1 MKKIKMRR
9 QRQISVFQLL
19 INLLI
24 LAAVLIFYLNNIIAV
39 DQLII
44 YNNQLKNE
52 IIKYQQNN
60 NILIM
65 ERDKLLSYE
74 RIKSIASEKFRL
86 NLYNHNFDVN
96 FFFIKK
102 SKLNQ

>member
-1 MKKIKMRR
+1 MKAKK
-9 QRQISVFQLL
+9 QISVFQLL
-19 INLLI
+19 VNLLI
-24 LAAVLIFYLNNIIAV
+24 LAGVLVFYLNNIIAV

-52 IIKYQQNN
+52 IVKYQQNN
-60 NILIM
+60 NILVM

-74 RIKSIASEKFRL
+74 RIKSIAIEKFGL
-86 NLYNHNFDVN
+86 NLYDHNFDAN
-96 FFFIKK
+96 LFFIKR

>member
-1 MKKIKMRR
+1 MKAKKR
-9 QRQISVFQLL
+9 ISVFQFL

-24 LAAVLIFYLNNIIAV
+24 LAGALIFYLNNIIAV
-39 DQLII
+39 DQLIV

-52 IIKYQQNN
+52 IVKYQQNN

-74 RIKSIASEKFRL
+74 RIKSIAIEKL
-86 NLYNHNFDVN
+86 GLKLYDRSFDGN
-96 FFFIKK
+96 FFFIKGSQFK
-102 SKLNQ
+102 

>member
-1 MKKIKMRR
+1 MKA
-9 QRQISVFQLL
+9 QRQISVFQFL

-24 LAAVLIFYLNNIIAV
+24 LAVTLIFYLNNIIAV

-52 IIKYQQNN
+52 ILRYQQNN
-60 NILIM
+60 NILVM

-74 RIKSIASEKFRL
+74 RIKSIAIEKFKL
-86 NLYNHNFDVN
+86 NLYDHSFDAN
-96 FFFIKK
+96 LFFIKR